1 MHRKNRKNMKRSIP
15 DYETLEL
22 ADPRDAVRASG
33 VELQGL
39 VEPSS
44 LLGALISLCCA
55 RAGALGEWGSDAYG
69 W

>member
-1 MHRKNRKNMKRSIP
+1 MKRSIP

-44 LLGALISLCCA
+44 LLSALISLCCA
-55 RAGALGEWGSDAYG
+55 RAGR
-69 W
+69 

>member
-1 MHRKNRKNMKRSIP
+1 MHRKNMKRSIP

-33 VELQGL
+33 VELRGL
-39 VEPSS
+39 VEPSF

-55 RAGALGEWGSDAYG
+55 RRGARGVGQ
-69 W
+69 

>member
-1 MHRKNRKNMKRSIP
+1 MKRSIP

-33 VELQGL
+33 VELRGL
-39 VEPSS
+39 VEPSF

-55 RAGALGEWGSDAYG
+55 RRGARGVGQ
-69 W
+69 